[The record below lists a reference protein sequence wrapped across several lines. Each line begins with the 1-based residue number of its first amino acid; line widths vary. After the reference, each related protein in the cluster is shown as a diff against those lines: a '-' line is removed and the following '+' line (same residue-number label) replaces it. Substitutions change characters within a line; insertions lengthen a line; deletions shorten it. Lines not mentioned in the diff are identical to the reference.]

1 MCNNQNVSTRSMQD
15 AAGELRAGALVCPVA
30 ARRSWLRSAV
40 KSISLAVCLTLGMAV
55 VPVANAQ
62 PQDFPSKPIRL
73 LVPFGAGSTTDVLG
87 RMLGNQMSKALKQ
100 PVVVENRP
108 GAGGTIGAAAAARDA
123 PDGYSLVT
131 GTVASH
137 AVAPLMMA
145 GVKYDPVK
153 DFTPITILASAPG
166 VLVVHPSV
174 PVSNVKEFVEYVKKN
189 PGLDYASAGVGTTTH
204 LSGEALR
211 LAADIN
217 MSHIPYKDVGQA
229 INDLLGGTVKAMFY
243 QLPSVR
249 AHIESGG
256 LKLIATT
263 SAQRLSTFP
272 NVETIAETYP
282 GYDISAWFGLF
293 APAGTPKPIIDR
305 LYEVTADALDSAEF
319 KDLLVQQGLERGGM
333 SPDEFGRFLAA
344 DQDRWKKLID
354 ATGTKLR

>member
-1 MCNNQNVSTRSMQD
+1 MCNEHNFSTKIKLSAGVSQAGRFARVHAASRKWLRITRS
-15 AAGELRAGALVCPVA
+15 AASV
-30 ARRSWLRSAV
+30 
-40 KSISLAVCLTLGMAV
+40 AVCLAAAHAFVPAV
-55 VPVANAQ
+55 HAQ
-62 PQDFPSKPIRL
+62 SEQFPSKPIRL
-73 LVPFGAGSTTDVLG
+73 MVPFGAGSTTDVLG
-87 RMLGNQMSKALKQ
+87 RMLGNQMSEALKQ

-123 PDGYSLVT
+123 ADGYSLVT

-189 PGLDYASAGVGTTTH
+189 PGIDYASAGVGTTTH
-204 LSGEALR
+204 LSGEALK
-211 LAADIN
+211 LAADIE
-217 MSHIPYKDVGQA
+217 MTHIPYKDVGQA
-229 INDLLGGTVKAMFY
+229 ISDLLGGTVKAMFY

-272 NVETIAETYP
+272 DVETIGETYP

-293 APAGTPKPIIDR
+293 APAGMPKPILDR
-305 LYEVTADALDSAEF
+305 LFEVVSNALETDEF
-319 KDLLVQQGLERGGM
+319 KDLLVQQSLERVNM

-344 DQDRWKKLID
+344 DQDRWKTLID
-354 ATGTKLR
+354 ATGTSLR